1 MTTEVSKLTPENA
14 QDSYIS
20 LGEDSPQDLTGTH
33 EGRVFYMEGK
43 VSAKGTQYHSV
54 GVEITC
60 GPGQGKAVFGRVY
73 RGRSMDEFLRALKLD
88 PAAVGNQLNGQQVIG
103 QRVRITVAAEEQEA
117 VGGGTETR
125 WVIREF
131 APLA

>member
-14 QDSYIS
+14 QDSHIS
-20 LGEDSPQDLTGTH
+20 LGEDAPENLTGVH
-33 EGRVFYMEGK
+33 EGRVFYMERK
-43 VSAKGTQYHSV
+43 VSAKGTPYHSV
-54 GVEITC
+54 GVEITSS
-60 GPGQGKAVFGRVY
+60 PGQGESVFGVVF
-73 RGRSMDEFLRALKLD
+73 RGKSRDEFLRALKLE
-88 PAAVGNQLNGQQVIG
+88 PAKVRGQLNGQQVIG

>member
-1 MTTEVSKLTPENA
+1 MTTEVSKLTPE
-14 QDSYIS
+14 
-20 LGEDSPQDLTGTH
+20 SPQDAYIVIDDGEPVDLTGAH
-33 EGRVFYMEGK
+33 EGKIFYFERK
-43 VSAKGTQYHSV
+43 TSAKGNTYYSV
-54 GVEITC
+54 GVEITS
-60 GPGQGKAVFGRVY
+60 GPGKGESVFGRVFK
-73 RGRSMDEFLRALKLD
+73 GKKMDEFLRSIGQD
-88 PAAVGNQLNGQQVIG
+88 PDTPVATLSRDQVVH